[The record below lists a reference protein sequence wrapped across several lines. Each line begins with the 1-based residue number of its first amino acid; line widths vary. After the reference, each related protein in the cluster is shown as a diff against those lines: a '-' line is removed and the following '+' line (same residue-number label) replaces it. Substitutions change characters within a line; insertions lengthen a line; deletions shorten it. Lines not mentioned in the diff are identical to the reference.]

1 MASLKILSG
10 GAAQGLVDRL
20 SAAFRA
26 ETSLDIEGAF
36 GAVGAM
42 ADKLRADEAADI
54 VILTQTLIAKL
65 GEEGLIATSTAKN
78 VGAVETA
85 LAVRSNDPLVSA
97 PDQAALRAALLASDE
112 IYVPDTRASTAGIHV
127 ARILGQLGIAHEV
140 EERLKVHPNG
150 ATAMR
155 HLAQSGAQRPIGCT
169 QSTEIISTSGVKP
182 SGTLP
187 PGCELATTYT
197 VAVATHAAR
206 PREARTLI
214 DLLIAPD
221 HRDLRALAGFVEPMR
236 R

>member
-10 GAAQGLVDRL
+10 GAAQGLVGHL

-42 ADKLRADEAADI
+42 ADKLRAGEAADI
-54 VILTQTLIAKL
+54 VILTQALITKL
-65 GEEGLIATSTAKN
+65 GEEGMVATSTSQN

-85 LAVRSNDPLVSA
+85 LAVRSNDPLISA
-97 PDQAALRAALLASDE
+97 PDQAAFRAALLASDE

-127 ARILGQLGIAHEV
+127 ARILAQLGIAHEV
-140 EERLKVHPNG
+140 EGRLKVHPNG

-155 HLAQSGAQRPIGCT
+155 YLAQSTAQRPIGCT
-169 QSTEIISTSGVKP
+169 QSTEIISTPGVKL

-187 PGCELATTYT
+187 TGCELATTYT
-197 VAVATHAAR
+197 AAIASHATR
-206 PREARTLI
+206 PREARALI

-221 HRDLRALAGFVEPMR
+221 HRDLRALAGFVEPAR
-236 R
+236 P